1 MIKVKSVSL
10 WLTFQVFSQG
20 NIEFTTDGDTTQVK
34 NQDVTKKIAE
44 LLKVDHDN
52 VTKALCHRIIAAKG
66 EVMEKQHSVS
76 EATYGRDA
84 FAKVRVFSFFL

>member
-1 MIKVKSVSL
+1 M
-10 WLTFQVFSQG
+10 QVP
-20 NIEFTTDGDTTQVK
+20 
-34 NQDVTKKIAE
+34 
-44 LLKVDHDN
+44 HDS

-84 FAKVRVFSFFL
+84 FAKVLFINFLDVNIDLLK